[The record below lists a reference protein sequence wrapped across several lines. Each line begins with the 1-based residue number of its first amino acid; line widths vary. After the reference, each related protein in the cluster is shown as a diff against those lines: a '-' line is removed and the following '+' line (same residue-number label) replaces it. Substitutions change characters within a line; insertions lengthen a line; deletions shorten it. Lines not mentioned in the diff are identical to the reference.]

1 MSTVDRA
8 VDLTAVRRLRHQHL
22 IDRLD
27 YLRGL
32 RQLAVG
38 MTQSELARAL
48 GLTQP
53 SISSALKS
61 ANKLADPRP
70 GFSGATVY
78 EIAQRFTAGRL
89 GRAQLIDELG
99 RWDHEPQQTAG
110 QLWVTVDGAADTM
123 IELHKALRDGLFDT
137 DTYQAVIDRQ
147 RELSHRRREPARP
160 GS

>member
-1 MSTVDRA
+1 
-8 VDLTAVRRLRHQHL
+8 
-22 IDRLD
+22 
-27 YLRGL
+27 
-32 RQLAVG
+32 
-38 MTQSELARAL
+38 
-48 GLTQP
+48 
-53 SISSALKS
+53 
-61 ANKLADPRP
+61 
-70 GFSGATVY
+70 VY

-89 GRAQLIDELG
+89 GWAQLIDELG

-147 RELSHRRREPARP
+147 RELSRRRREPVRP